1 MPLITGSVIDAN
13 GRPVADA
20 RIAFS
25 RAPVAMPDIAML
37 TDERGTFTISVP
49 VKGTYELTFTADP
62 HPPRAEMVNVD
73 ADRVHVE
80 LRVPLPN
87 SRQ

>member
-1 MPLITGSVIDAN
+1 MPLISGTVIDSN

-37 TDERGTFTISVP
+37 TDERGAFTLSVP
-49 VKGTYELTFTADP
+49 VTGTYELTFTADP
-62 HPPRAEMVNVD
+62 HPPRNATVNVD
-73 ADRVHVE
+73 ADRVNVE
-80 LRVPLPN
+80 LSVL
-87 SRQ
+87 

>member
-1 MPLITGSVIDAN
+1 MPLIIGTVVDST

-20 RIAFS
+20 RVAFS

-37 TDERGTFTISVP
+37 TDERGAFTLSVP

-62 HPPRAEMVNVD
+62 HPPRTSSVDVD
-73 ADRVHVE
+73 ADRVNVE
-80 LRVPLPN
+80 LRDL
-87 SRQ
+87 